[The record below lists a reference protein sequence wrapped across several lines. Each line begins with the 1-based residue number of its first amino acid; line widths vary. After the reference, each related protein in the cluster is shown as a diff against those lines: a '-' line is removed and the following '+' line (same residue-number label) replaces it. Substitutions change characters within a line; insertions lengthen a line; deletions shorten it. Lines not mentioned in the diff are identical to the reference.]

1 MDPRDL
7 PPEIR
12 HLPID
17 PRRGLPVPFLVEQPP
32 QMATANFGV
41 LDPHRAQACYAN
53 RLCAMCG
60 LKMGAEVALYG
71 DVVSLDPGG
80 FFIEAPTHERCIE
93 LALGGLC
100 PFISRETYP
109 RRRIDDPDVMILGD
123 RDALPTIGRTVP
135 KRPAFVAI
143 ARRYTMAAVWSE
155 AGQMPVYLAQDVIRT
170 RQFAW
175 VEGVAT
181 EVLRREV
188 AAEPAPPERPVVRR
202 QPRRTTRRERRSR

>member
-17 PRRGLPVPFLVEQPP
+17 PKRGLPVPFLVEQPP
-32 QMATANFGV
+32 QVEHANFGV
-41 LDPHRAQACYAN
+41 LDPERARLCYAK
-53 RLCAMCG
+53 RLCAMCA
-60 LKMGAEVALYG
+60 LPMGKEVALYG
-71 DVVSLDPGG
+71 DVVSLEPGG

-93 LALGGLC
+93 LAIGGLC
-100 PFISRETYP
+100 PFISRESYP

-143 ARRYTMAAVWSE
+143 AHGYRMALAWNE
-155 AGQMPVYLAQDVIRT
+155 DGQMPVYLAQDVIRT

-175 VEGVAT
+175 IDGKAT

-188 AAEPAPPERPVVRR
+188 AAEPAPPERRTVRR
-202 QPRRTTRRERRSR
+202 QPRRAKPRSQR

>member
-1 MDPRDL
+1 MDPQDL

-17 PRRGLPVPFLVEQPP
+17 PKRGLPVPFLVEQPP
-32 QMATANFGV
+32 QVAAANFGV
-41 LDPHRAQACYAN
+41 LDPHRAKVCYAN

-71 DVVSLDPGG
+71 DVVSLEPGG
-80 FFIEAPTHERCIE
+80 FYIEAPTHERCMR

-123 RDALPTIGRTVP
+123 RSKLPTIGRTVH
-135 KRPAFVAI
+135 KRPAIVAI
-143 ARRYTMAAVWSE
+143 ATVYQMAMMFDGES
-155 AGQMPVYLAQDVIRT
+155 GNSMPVYLT
-170 RQFAW
+170 P
-175 VEGVAT
+175 EGTLRVLRFEWHDGLAR
-181 EVLRREV
+181 EVL
-188 AAEPAPPERPVVRR
+188 AAPERPTVRR
-202 QPRRTTRRERRSR
+202 QPRRTTRRERRPR